1 MPAVPSD
8 RFLMQ
13 FQPAHWTP
21 AGKFLKFLGPP
32 FNRTRVLNEAI
43 QSCADHTRKYETF
56 AELAAELAPKLAL
69 DRDELES
76 QGYSPAARSR
86 QFAALIE
93 VLVCEL
99 YSVLDGIRYTTFHIY
114 RKVRGVQSGSTS
126 KLFSKASERSY
137 GEEFPEELL
146 TLFDAAYRDW
156 FLELRRL
163 RTAFTHGGLGSCSLS
178 QDRTVIAYINQSLG
192 SDAIAHVIPDIVA
205 HLNAL
210 AIAVFKLTHDFFEYH
225 YGQLQQNDSSQFCGF
240 YRGRGYMRN
249 AKPEPNLAWDSGI
262 CSSRGWFDNESE
274 YMCPLANECAAY
286 RRAAA

>member
-21 AGKFLKFLGPP
+21 AGKFLQFLGPP
-32 FNRTRVLNEAI
+32 FNRTRALNEAI
-43 QSCADHTRKYETF
+43 RSCTDHIRKYETF
-56 AELAAELAPKLAL
+56 AELAPKLAL
-69 DRDELES
+69 DRDELET
-76 QGYSPAARSR
+76 QGYSPASRSR

-99 YSVLDGIRYTTFHIY
+99 YSVLDGLRYTTFHIY

-137 GEEFPEELL
+137 GREFPEPLL
-146 TLFDAAYRDW
+146 ALLDAANSSW
-156 FLELRRL
+156 FLCLRRL

-178 QDRTVIAYINQSLG
+178 QDRTVISYMNPSLG
-192 SDAIAHVIPDIVA
+192 TDDLAHVIPDIVA

-210 AIAVFKLTHDFFEYH
+210 ATSVFKLTHDFFEYH
-225 YGQLQQNDSSQFCGF
+225 YGQLEQIDSDQFCGF
-240 YRGRGYMRN
+240 YRGRGYMRR
-249 AKPEPNLAWDSGI
+249 AKPEPNIGWDSGV
-262 CSSRGWFDNESE
+262 CASRVWFDSE
-274 YMCPLANECAAY
+274 PGFRCPLANECAAY
-286 RRAAA
+286 HRAGA